1 MNAKDGILLP
11 RNASPS
17 TGVLG
22 GMNGGPNIHKYA
34 FAFIVAGLIAL
45 VGFGSGD
52 ISFGIIG
59 LAAIAIL
66 GGTLAVRLAGR

>member
-1 MNAKDGILLP
+1 
-11 RNASPS
+11 
-17 TGVLG
+17 
-22 GMNGGPNIHKYA
+22 MNGGASIHKYA
-34 FAFIVAGLIAL
+34 FAFIVAGFIAL